1 MNQLA
6 TCCDWIGIGACVQA
20 SLREDEPM
28 TFFRF
33 IAAVVLSFLATL
45 TYLLYVTDGTSAG
58 EGHTL
63 SDTNVQNERFVARTS
78 AIEPAG

>member
-1 MNQLA
+1 
-6 TCCDWIGIGACVQA
+6 
-20 SLREDEPM
+20 M